1 MDLIRTTRTMGD
13 MKKIFTPKQKA
24 AVALEAV
31 KGIMTTSQ
39 IASEYE
45 VHPTQVG
52 LWKQAVLK
60 RADELFA
67 TTRKKEDADQQ
78 NLIDRLYQT
87 IGQRDIELEWLKK
100 KLHLDP

>member
-1 MDLIRTTRTMGD
+1 MDLIGARCTIGS

-31 KGIMTTSQ
+31 KGMKTTSQ

-52 LWKQAVLK
+52 LWKQAILK
-60 RADELFA
+60 HADKLFA
-67 TTRKKEDADQQ
+67 GARKNEGADQQ
-78 NLIDRLYQT
+78 DLINRLYQT

-100 KLHLDP
+100 KLHLDA

>member
-1 MDLIRTTRTMGD
+1 MDLIRTRRTMGD
-13 MKKIFTPKQKA
+13 MKKTFTPKQKA
-24 AVALEAV
+24 AVAIEAV
-31 KGIMTTSQ
+31 KGMKTTSQ

-60 RADELFA
+60 HADELFA
-67 TTRKKEDADQQ
+67 DTRKKKDADQHD
-78 NLIDRLYQT
+78 LISRLYQT

-100 KLHLDP
+100 KLHLDA